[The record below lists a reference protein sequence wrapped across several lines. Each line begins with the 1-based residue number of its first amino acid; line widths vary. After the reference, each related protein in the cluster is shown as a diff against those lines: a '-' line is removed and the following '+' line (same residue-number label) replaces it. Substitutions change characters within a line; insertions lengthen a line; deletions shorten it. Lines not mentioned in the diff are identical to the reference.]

1 MLWCI
6 DYYKVFIS
14 VVPELPSSQS
24 GQLDNSEDDI
34 FVDSLEDPNDDT
46 YSPDS
51 IDDSLKS
58 SEAWSEQSTETQH
71 VRQFHVYNWR
81 LKCQD
86 QDLF

>member
-34 FVDSLEDPNDDT
+34 YVDSLEDPNDDT

-58 SEAWSEQSTETQH
+58 SEAW
-71 VRQFHVYNWR
+71 
-81 LKCQD
+81 
-86 QDLF
+86 